1 MGKADWLLNE
11 KQVAQFFLRYGL
23 RCVNACD
30 HPHGFSDFASAATV
44 KRPTADLRES
54 SEGS

>member
-1 MGKADWLLNE
+1 MGKADWSLNE

-23 RCVNACD
+23 RRVNACD